1 MNSTHL
7 CRCVH
12 CSAEF
17 VPDPR
22 VGDRQVT
29 CGAAECQRARHADRC
44 REWRAGNAEAV
55 GSHYEDVVVPFR
67 RAQPDYQRRWRWGR
81 RLREIREES
90 SRLGGMVLA
99 RLMSMVSRAG
109 ALAQRA
115 TDVVQTG
122 VLAGEK
128 LAQAVALVR
137 TTIALLEQLEAS
149 ASELRQLGL

>member
-1 MNSTHL
+1 M
-7 CRCVH
+7 
-12 CSAEF
+12 
-17 VPDPR
+17 
-22 VGDRQVT
+22 
-29 CGAAECQRARHADRC
+29 
-44 REWRAGNAEAV
+44 
-55 GSHYEDVVVPFR
+55 PFR

>member
-1 MNSTHL
+1 
-7 CRCVH
+7 
-12 CSAEF
+12 
-17 VPDPR
+17 
-22 VGDRQVT
+22 
-29 CGAAECQRARHADRC
+29 
-44 REWRAGNAEAV
+44 
-55 GSHYEDVVVPFR
+55 
-67 RAQPDYQRRWRWGR
+67 
-81 RLREIREES
+81 
-90 SRLGGMVLA
+90 MVLA